1 MSEYET
7 GQVAPAVDGEAQTPA
22 AATAP
27 ADTQVTDTQAGT
39 TEENTTAVEKSYSK
53 AEMQEL
59 IEKATA
65 KAAAKA
71 ERRAHREVMQ
81 QVMQQVARPPQQQAY
96 QPRELS
102 PRREGE
108 SEAQYVQRMVDQS
121 IADRDQ
127 AASQQKLTQK
137 TEKLYA
143 EAAKLPGFD
152 RDDFNDL
159 LVSHPF
165 SAEFSHALVE
175 SDMSAQIMAYMT
187 GNPDDAVRISAL
199 SPTRQAAEIGK
210 LEVRLSAAK
219 PTSKAPPPINPLS
232 GNRGGNSSSLESA
245 NLDEYAAMRAK
256 QGAPWARR

>member
-7 GQVAPAVDGEAQTPA
+7 GQVAPAVDGEAQNPA

-39 TEENTTAVEKSYSK
+39 TEETTAVEKSYSK

-81 QVMQQVARPPQQQAY
+81 QVMQQVARPAQDDQSQ
-96 QPRELS
+96 REMS
-102 PRREGE
+102 PRRESE
-108 SEAQYVQRMVDQS
+108 SDAQYIQRMVDLS
-121 IADRDQ
+121 MAERDQ
-127 AASQQKLTQK
+127 NSSKKKLAEK

-165 SAEFSHALVE
+165 SAEFSHALVD
-175 SDMSAQIMAYMT
+175 SDMSAQLMAYMT
-187 GNPDDAVRISAL
+187 ANPDDAVRISAL
-199 SPTRQAAEIGK
+199 SPTRQAAEVGK

-219 PTSKAPPPINPLS
+219 PPSKAPPPINPLS
-232 GNRGGNSSSLESA
+232 GNRGGNASSLEAA

>member
-7 GQVAPAVDGEAQTPA
+7 GQVAPAVDGEAQNPA

-27 ADTQVTDTQAGT
+27 AETQVTDTQAAA
-39 TEENTTAVEKSYSK
+39 TEETTAVEKSYSK

-71 ERRAHREVMQ
+71 ERRAYREALQ
-81 QVMQQVARPPQQQAY
+81 QVTRPTQQQVD

-102 PRREGE
+102 PRRESE
-108 SEAQYVQRMVDQS
+108 SEAQYVQRMVDQR
-121 IADRDQ
+121 IAERDQ
-127 AASQQKLTQK
+127 HSSQQKMTEK

-152 RDDFNDL
+152 REDFNDL
-159 LVSHPF
+159 LVGNPF

-187 GNPDDAVRISAL
+187 ANPDDAVRVSGL
-199 SPTRQAAEIGK
+199 SPTRQAAEVGK
-210 LEVRLSAAK
+210 WEARLSAAK

-232 GNRGGNSSSLESA
+232 GNRGGNSSTLESA
-245 NLDEYAAMRAK
+245 NLDEYAQMRAK